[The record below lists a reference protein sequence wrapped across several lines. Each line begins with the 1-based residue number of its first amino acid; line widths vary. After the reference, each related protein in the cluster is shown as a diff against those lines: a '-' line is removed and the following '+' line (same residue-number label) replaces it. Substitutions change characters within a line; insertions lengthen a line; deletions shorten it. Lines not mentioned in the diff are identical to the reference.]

1 MSTELNN
8 DGVLLERLANNEHGA
23 LELLFKQYY
32 KPLVRFANEIVK
44 SKDQAEDMVQE
55 VFVKIWEKRNQMTPQ
70 MQLKSY
76 LYVAVKNHCLNQLKL
91 NDRKY
96 WMEDDM
102 EDDIRLSIP
111 DASEQVDAK
120 QLQSKIEDAIN
131 ALPPKCSLI
140 FKMSRFE
147 EKSYKEIAEALELSI
162 KTVENQMGKALALLR
177 QSVGSYIGKTIT
189 MIATVVW
196 NYLN

>member
-8 DGVLLERLANNEHGA
+8 DAALLQRLANNEHAA

-32 KPLVRFANEIVK
+32 KPLVRFAREIVK

-70 MQLKSY
+70 MQFKSY

-91 NDRKY
+91 NERKH

-102 EDDIRLSIP
+102 EDDVRLSIP

-120 QLQSKIEDAIN
+120 QLQSKIEAAIN
-131 ALPPKCSLI
+131 ALPPKCGLI